1 MYKLYKDI
9 KRDDICLVGIRL
21 RDISIWQIKN
31 RQRQTKL
38 TYDWEQIERIVF
50 DKKTFSII
58 LKRQLNE
65 GKIKYLTNNTKK
77 YLIVFYLI

>member
-9 KRDDICLVGIRL
+9 KRDDMFLVGIRL
-21 RDISIWQIKN
+21 RDISVWQFKT

-38 TYDWEQIERIVF
+38 TYDWDQIERIGF

-58 LKRQLNE
+58 PKRQINE

-77 YLIVFYLI
+77 